1 MSLWTTQIFGEYAV
15 VLYILLSFDREGAK
29 KHAAEQQNYC
39 EKDYRVRFDSKKLL
53 EIVKKDLQ
61 LRSAT
66 VYGSLS
72 AEVAVSITI
81 QVHFLLKILK
91 IQNTVFDQ
99 NWKKKMFPRSP
110 IDNREKQVDSSMTG
124 A

>member
-1 MSLWTTQIFGEYAV
+1 MAGSAGRRGRNLCCVAV
-15 VLYILLSFDREGAK
+15 GLHVFMDNPNIWEGAK

-72 AEVAVSITI
+72 AEVA
-81 QVHFLLKILK
+81 
-91 IQNTVFDQ
+91 NTVFDQ